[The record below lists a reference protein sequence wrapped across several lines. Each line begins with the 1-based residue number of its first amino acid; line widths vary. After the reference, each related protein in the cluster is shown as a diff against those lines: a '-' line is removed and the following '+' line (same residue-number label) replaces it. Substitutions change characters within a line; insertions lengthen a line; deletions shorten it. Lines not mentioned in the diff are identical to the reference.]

1 MASTNGLQTNSL
13 NVNTIDGLTAI
24 YATSIYDNGIPIN
37 PSSYVPYIGAT
48 TLVDLNYQ
56 NVQNVNTLS
65 TAYLLFTG
73 TLNSITP
80 ITFSYLDATSSIQSQ
95 FATINTT
102 LTNVPRLNG
111 SNIFTNTN
119 NFNVVGLTSIG
130 GNLSNGQTIQC
141 AIQNNQSG
149 GWIASSHTSTSSTS
163 TPDRVVIGYLS
174 GYGATVGCHNY
185 NLTQWGTL
193 NLMGGNSSVQY
204 TLTIGPSGTTF
215 TGGLNGISP
224 TVYNYLLG
232 TTSNIQTQF
241 NTINT
246 TLSNVGLLNGTNVWT
261 GASNTFNNQ
270 TYANQINCNTL
281 ASTTSNNLNL
291 YASGAGTSIK
301 FYINGTNNII
311 IDSTGLTAT
320 KIFTNTIATTS
331 GFVLQ
336 QSSTTILTIIQTS
349 TAMSFNIPSGNYYDY
364 RISGNSYMTLGSNGM
379 SLNGTANILYLGTL
393 NFTDFINN
401 ISPTVF
407 NYLLGTTSNIQTQ
420 FNTINTTLS
429 NVGLLNGPNVWTGAS
444 NTFNNQLI
452 SGYNIYSSSTTV
464 GHPVVGVSGGSADK
478 LILFQGSSSNYPYSL
493 GINGGELWYSVP
505 TSAIHQWYINGVA
518 IESLATSGSLTIH
531 NVPTAFTYQI
541 GGTYSYYANSNSHN
555 WYIAGNVLLA
565 LSVSGGNDQLAFQRS
580 TNNPCI
586 LMGSGNFIAYPST
599 NNAYIMGCL
608 AGDMIFRTPNSIRFS
623 TDSGASSN
631 MSIVGTN
638 VSIPSG
644 TISIGTTTAKGFIHT
659 SNYTS
664 GGIWAITMTG
674 NEFYQPTTYSS
685 TDGIGL
691 TIGVNRVGNRQ
702 MWVMD
707 TALATNST
715 NTLISIAPGS
725 GLINCLSTDLTLGK
739 QLTLGNS
746 SGIITGGSI
755 VGTSNIN
762 MNLGNGIG
770 AYGYCTNINNTNTLF
785 GTSLFSSG
793 NWSQGNYHVL
803 TNSASTVANVAGL
816 GLWGGTNCGI
826 VALSPFV
833 SWNALT
839 ITGGSVSMYLSG
851 TYSCGLTS
859 SGWSPASDVRVK
871 KNIKSLKTSR
881 SLERV
886 LNARC
891 CTYQRIFSPT
901 DHGVID
907 DAILNKPLVGFIAQE
922 VEQHNPHCLDTWIDK
937 DSNEERFSLS
947 YNDYIVHLC
956 GAVQEQQKTIATMQ
970 QDIASLHLSL
980 SQAITALNSL
990 TNKISS

>member
-37 PSSYVPYIGAT
+37 PSSYVPYIGAI

-56 NVQNVNTLS
+56 NVQNINTLS

-80 ITFSYLDATSSIQSQ
+80 ITFSYLDATSSIQNQ
-95 FATINTT
+95 FATINAT

-111 SNIFTNTN
+111 SNTFTNTN
-119 NFNVVGLTSIG
+119 NFNVAGTTSIG

-149 GWIASSHTSTSSTS
+149 WIASSHTSTSSTS
-163 TPDRVVIGYLS
+163 TPDRVVLGYLS

-224 TVYNYLLG
+224 TVFNYLLG

-246 TLSNVGLLNGTNVWT
+246 TISGLPTLGGNNIWT
-261 GASNTFNNQ
+261 GNNTFNNQ

-291 YASGAGTSIK
+291 YSSGAGTSIK

-311 IDSTGLTAT
+311 IDSTGLTAI

-336 QSSTTILTIIQTS
+336 QASTTILTIIQSS

-364 RISGNSYMTLGSNGM
+364 IISGTSYMTLGNTGM
-379 SLNGTANILYLGTL
+379 SLGTL

-407 NYLLGTTSNIQTQ
+407 NYLLGTTSSIQTQ
-420 FNTINTTLS
+420 FNTINTTISTLPTLGG
-429 NVGLLNGPNVWTGAS
+429 NNIWTGN
-444 NTFNNQLI
+444 NTFNNQLV

-478 LILFQGSSSNYPYSL
+478 IILFQGSSSNYPYSL
-493 GINGGELWYSVP
+493 GINGGELWYSIP

-518 IESLATSGSLTIH
+518 IESLSTSGSLTIH
-531 NVPTAFTYQI
+531 NVPTAFTYKI
-541 GGTYSYYANSNSHN
+541 GGAYSYYVNSNSHN
-555 WYIAGNVLLA
+555 WYIGGNVILA
-565 LSVSGGNDQLAFQRS
+565 LMAGSLDQLAFQRD
-580 TNNPCI
+580 TNNPSI
-586 LMGSGNFIAYPST
+586 LMGSGNYIGYPST
-599 NNAYIMGCL
+599 NNAYITGCL

-623 TDSGASSN
+623 TDSGASSI

-638 VSIPSG
+638 ISMPTG
-644 TISIGTTTAKGFIHT
+644 TISIGTTIAKGFIHT

-664 GGIWAITMTG
+664 GGVWAFTMTG
-674 NEFYQPTTYSS
+674 NEFYQPANTS

-725 GLINCLSTDLTLGK
+725 GIINCLSTDLTLGK

-755 VGTSNIN
+755 VGTSSIN
-762 MNLGNGIG
+762 MNLGNGTG

-816 GLWGGTNCGI
+816 GLWGGSNCGI

-871 KNIKSLKTSR
+871 RNIKSLKTSR

-891 CTYQRIFSPT
+891 CTYQRIWSST
-901 DHGVID
+901 EHGVID
-907 DAILNKPLVGFIAQE
+907 DAVLNKPLVGFIAQE
-922 VEQHNPHCLDTWIDK
+922 IEQHNPHCLDTWIDK

-947 YNDYIVHLC
+947 YNDYIIHLC